1 MNGRMFQH
9 IVDNDLASKIGL
21 NESIMLKSIAYW
33 VFKNESNNHNLKDGR
48 YWTYNS
54 LEAFSQQF
62 PFWTVQ
68 NIRTI
73 LKHLV
78 ENGLVLKGHFNA
90 QTMKNTT
97 WYTLSDEGLAL
108 FGHQSPVC
116 ENQQT
121 DLLEPT
127 NYSLPEPTNR
137 LVRTNKLTNIQ
148 NNTIQRGTTKDARAK
163 NEVPHVPLPFDRLPD
178 SPLKTALLEYRKQK
192 QGTTSPLTEY
202 TEALVLQH
210 LEEFAPGDE
219 AKKTAIVNRS
229 LMNGWKD
236 IYPLREDEPKHS
248 SSKFGGGY
256 RPMTASEA
264 AEQAGQGAL
273 ALIEQLSRE
282 EEKGDMPYGQFP
294 F

>member
-33 VFKNESNNHNLKDGR
+33 VFKNESNAHNYKNGH
-48 YWTYNS
+48 YWSYNS
-54 LEAFSQQF
+54 LNAFAEQF
-62 PFWTVQ
+62 PFWSVKT
-68 NIRTI
+68 IRTI
-73 LKHLV
+73 LKHLLD
-78 ENGLVLKGHFNA
+78 GGWILKEHFSA
-90 QTMKNTT
+90 QAMKNTS
-97 WYTLSDEGLAL
+97 WYTLSDNGLAL
-108 FGHQSPVC
+108 FNHESPVC
-116 ENQQT
+116 PNRQT
-121 DLLEPT
+121 DLPESA
-127 NYSLPEPTNR
+127 NYSLPESANR
-137 LVRTNKLTNIQ
+137 LAQIGKLTNIQ
-148 NNTIQRGTTKDARAK
+148 NNTIQRGNTNNARAK
-163 NEVPHVPLPFDRLPD
+163 SDPPHVPLPFDNLPE
-178 SPLKTALLEYRKQK
+178 SPLKKALLEYRKWRR
-192 QGTTSPLTEY
+192 GTTSPLVEY
-202 TEALVLQH
+202 TEALILQN
-210 LEEFAPGDE
+210 LEKFAPGDE

-248 SSKFGGGY
+248 SSKLGGGY

-282 EEKGDMPYGQFP
+282 EEKGDMPYGQLP